1 MTRLFGWPVSTVAD
15 NSCRGA
21 STLSYSV
28 YLWMVQCIVY
38 PPKLLSPSD
47 MFDVPTQRILGR
59 PLVCGSSSKRRQL
72 TLKSHRQRLD
82 CPSLSATAVCD
93 LLCKVQDHLDQA
105 RELLRRR
112 SEEDA
117 HGPRDLGYVS
127 CMHTCRPVSLV
138 LLLHGN
144 SLPMR

>member
-93 LLCKVQDHLDQA
+93 LLCKVQDHLIKRKSFFDVDPKRMHTVHATWLRQLHAHLQA
-105 RELLRRR
+105 REL
-112 SEEDA
+112 SFTAPWE
-117 HGPRDLGYVS
+117 
-127 CMHTCRPVSLV
+127 
-138 LLLHGN
+138 
-144 SLPMR
+144 